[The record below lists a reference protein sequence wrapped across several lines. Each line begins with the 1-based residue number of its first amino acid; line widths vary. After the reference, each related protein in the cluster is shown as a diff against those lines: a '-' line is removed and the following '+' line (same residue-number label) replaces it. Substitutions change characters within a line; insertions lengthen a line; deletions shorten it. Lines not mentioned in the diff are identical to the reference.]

1 MEQALSGGTTNLLR
15 MARSGCQSA
24 SSFVALALT
33 DDSFATAVYPATP
46 ELGSLDVATV
56 DHLVRQLWH
65 DPGLGR
71 GKALVRT
78 IPVGSDRIAVAAV
91 PLAVNEHGQ
100 PSGVL
105 GVADPGG
112 KSFGVPD
119 LELLSRIAQRL
130 TSYVQARR
138 AVRSQVPPSA
148 APAERGPAAPGQPAG
163 QPAGQPPGQ
172 PVGQPAGQAPAQPVG
187 QPAPPPEAAHVVEGP
202 PRVSGPVWWGEHGG
216 GALPLP
222 PFPPPA
228 GTAGIGRTAAVPG
241 AERPQAAERPG
252 AAAPTGAGTPSTPS
266 TPGAAEGA
274 APQAA
279 ATPPPPDESLRS
291 FLGGDGEIDG
301 LVSLGTLL
309 GRAGRLLGAG
319 TAASGSLAVVVLD
332 VEGVPEP
339 TAEEVGRV
347 ARSIRAEL
355 RFDDPLARIGQ
366 LSFVA
371 VVPLAP
377 GAATAAQV
385 EAHLSARVRSAVIQH
400 PGARVHAAHVVAPL
414 DGRQD
419 ADELLRAAVV
429 KLRVR

>member
-46 ELGSLDVATV
+46 ELGSLDIATV
-56 DHLVRQLWH
+56 DHLMRQLWH

-78 IPVGSDRIAVAAV
+78 IPVGNDRIAVAAV
-91 PLAVNEHGQ
+91 PLAVNEQGQ
-100 PSGVL
+100 PSGLL
-105 GVADPGG
+105 GVADPSG

-138 AVRSQVPPSA
+138 TVRSQISPSA
-148 APAERGPAAPGQPAG
+148 APGDRGPAAPGQPAG
-163 QPAGQPPGQ
+163 QGPGE
-172 PVGQPAGQAPAQPVG
+172 APGDAFG
-187 QPAPPPEAAHVVEGP
+187 RPAPQPEAAQVVEGP
-202 PRVSGPVWWGEHGG
+202 PTVPGPVWWGEHGSG
-216 GALPLP
+216 TLPLP

-228 GTAGIGRTAAVPG
+228 GTAGVGRTVAAPG
-241 AERPQAAERPG
+241 AERPQATERPR
-252 AAAPTGAGTPSTPS
+252 T
-266 TPGAAEGA
+266 GAAEGA
-274 APQAA
+274 APHAA
-279 ATPPPPDESLRS
+279 ATPSSRDESLRS
-291 FLGGDGEIDG
+291 FLAGDGEIDG

-319 TAASGSLAVVVLD
+319 TAASGSLTVVVLG

-355 RFDDPLARIGQ
+355 RFDDPLARIGE

-429 KLRVR
+429 KLRAR

>member
-33 DDSFATAVYPATP
+33 DDSFATAVYPSTP
-46 ELGSLDVATV
+46 ELGSLDIATV
-56 DHLVRQLWH
+56 DHLMRQLWH
-65 DPGLGR
+65 DPGFGR

-78 IPVGSDRIAVAAV
+78 IPVGNDRIAVAAV
-91 PLAVNEHGQ
+91 PLAVNEQGQ
-100 PSGVL
+100 PSGLL

-138 AVRSQVPPSA
+138 AIRSQVSSPA
-148 APAERGPAAPGQPAG
+148 APADRGTAAPGQPPGQAFGQAFG
-163 QPAGQPPGQ
+163 QPASQ
-172 PVGQPAGQAPAQPVG
+172 
-187 QPAPPPEAAHVVEGP
+187 PEAAHVVEGP
-202 PRVSGPVWWGEHGG
+202 PTVSGPVWWGEQGSG
-216 GALPLP
+216 TLPLP

-228 GTAGIGRTAAVPG
+228 GTAGVNRTVAVPG
-241 AERPQAAERPG
+241 AERPQVTERPG
-252 AAAPTGAGTPSTPS
+252 TASGT
-266 TPGAAEGA
+266 GAAEGV
-274 APQAA
+274 APHAA
-279 ATPPPPDESLRS
+279 ATPSSRDESLRS
-291 FLGGDGEIDG
+291 FLAGDGEIDG

-347 ARSIRAEL
+347 ARSIRVEL
-355 RFDDPLARIGQ
+355 RFDDPLARIGE

-429 KLRVR
+429 KLRAR